1 MGYLKYFLAPVERQ
15 KNINSYKERDMKIFF
30 IVAMGLLPTVGLSSN
45 APIPY
50 KWGEYKPSPVGKNK
64 VIIVDWNSLQGRHR
78 LSRTKYNQD
87 FFQTAHTF
95 QPQINPVYATVAS
108 AVIVLNALRL
118 PKHVIASQD
127 ELEIK
132 RPEELGGG
140 ILPFPAYSQ
149 LTFLNSETDKIK
161 DRDVILI
168 KNPAGKENGKPKF
181 KPGLGLSDLQKMLTD
196 VYHASATVTFADA
209 DTNEG
214 SKTFRSTL
222 KKTLADSTSFILANF
237 KGDLLGAATE
247 GTVSPLVAYEEK
259 SDSVLILDVTGH
271 KNPWYWVPLTA
282 LYESMHTQYDG
293 NYRGYIQISD
303 Q

>member
-1 MGYLKYFLAPVERQ
+1 MVRIFILAMVFLSE
-15 KNINSYKERDMKIFF
+15 
-30 IVAMGLLPTVGLSSN
+30 VALSSN
-45 APIPY
+45 ASIPY
-50 KWGEYKPSPVGKNK
+50 KWGEYKPSAIGKGK
-64 VIIVDWNSLQGRHR
+64 VIIVDWNSSEGRRR

-87 FFQTAHTF
+87 FFQMAHAF
-95 QPQINPVYATVAS
+95 QPQMNPVYATVAS

-118 PKHVIASQD
+118 PKHVIPSQD
-127 ELEIK
+127 ELEIR
-132 RPEELGGG
+132 RPDEFGGG

-161 DRDVILI
+161 DRNVILI
-168 KNPAGKENGKPKF
+168 KSPSGQENGKPKF
-181 KPGLGLSDLQKMLTD
+181 APGLGLPDLQKMLVD
-196 VYHASATVTFADA
+196 VYHAKATVTFADT
-209 DTNEG
+209 DPKEG
-214 SKTFRSTL
+214 SKAFRNTL
-222 KKTLADSTSFILANF
+222 KKALYDSTSFILSNF

-247 GTVSPLVAYEEK
+247 GTVSPLAAYDEA

-271 KNPWYWVPLTA
+271 KNPWYWVPLAA